1 MYPRFLLRAK
11 ASKITPSK
19 FLQTNQI
26 FIFGAKK
33 KLNRVTF
40 SISLIKVAF
49 KPFLCFAG
57 HPICCNLV
65 DAIYAE
71 INASLFIFDLWKPW
85 HLLSFPSEINSIKY
99 KNPSSTL
106 YLEIYTTGGY
116 LKMAQDKICRKQNVM
131 QIKTLSI
138 NWMFRIDFFADF
150 CEEENFQKEKR
161 QKLPHCWSF
170 NSFNGTVVNRKCLS
184 LYKRLLNHVWSSLK
198 NRVLFEVYIYVI
210 V

>member
-1 MYPRFLLRAK
+1 MKEKFISFQFGRLHVFKMYPRFLLRAK

-33 KLNRVTF
+33 KLNRVIF

-71 INASLFIFDLWKPW
+71 INASLFIFDL
-85 HLLSFPSEINSIKY
+85 
-99 KNPSSTL
+99 
-106 YLEIYTTGGY
+106 
-116 LKMAQDKICRKQNVM
+116 
-131 QIKTLSI
+131 
-138 NWMFRIDFFADF
+138 
-150 CEEENFQKEKR
+150 
-161 QKLPHCWSF
+161 
-170 NSFNGTVVNRKCLS
+170 
-184 LYKRLLNHVWSSLK
+184 
-198 NRVLFEVYIYVI
+198 
-210 V
+210 